1 MNNKLKSAAIGGL
14 ITGIL
19 SLVPFIS
26 TCCCLWAILG
36 GGLAAF
42 LYVKGSS
49 APVSTGDGAIIGALS
64 GLVGGLIYLIVGLPM
79 TLIFG
84 AAQIEDALRQSGMQA
99 PLSGIALGIVG
110 TLVVAVLL
118 VLFSTIGGLVGVAIF
133 EKRKGGNEPPPP
145 PGFTGGA
152 GGFGSV

>member
-1 MNNKLKSAAIGGL
+1 MNNKLKSAALGGL

-19 SLVPFIS
+19 SLIPFIS
-26 TCCCLWAILG
+26 TCCCIWAILG
-36 GGLAAF
+36 GGVAAF
-42 LYVKGSS
+42 LYVRGSS
-49 APVSTGDGAIIGALS
+49 TPVSTGDGAMIGALA
-64 GLVGGLIYLIVGLPM
+64 GLIGGLIYLIIGLPM
-79 TLIFG
+79 TLLFG

-110 TLVVAVLL
+110 TLVVAVIL
-118 VLFSTIGGLVGVAIF
+118 VACSTIGGLIGVAIF

-145 PGFTGGA
+145 PGFTGGP

>member
-19 SLVPFIS
+19 SLIPFIS

-36 GGLAAF
+36 GGVAAF
-42 LYVKGSS
+42 MYIKGSS
-49 APVSTGDGAIIGALS
+49 TPVSTGDGAIIGALS
-64 GLVGGLIYLIVGLPM
+64 GLVGAVIYLIIGLPM

-133 EKRKGGNEPPPP
+133 EKRKGSVPPPP
-145 PGFTGGA
+145 PGFAGGA
-152 GGFGSV
+152 GGMGSV

>member
-19 SLVPFIS
+19 SLIPFVS

-36 GGLAAF
+36 GFLASF
-42 LYVKGSS
+42 LYVRGSS
-49 APVSTGDGAIIGALS
+49 TPVSTGDGAIIGALS
-64 GLVGGLIYLIVGLPM
+64 GLVGGVIYLIIGLPM
-79 TLIFG
+79 TLFFG
-84 AAQIEDALRQSGMQA
+84 AAQIEDALRQSGVQA

-118 VLFSTIGGLVGVAIF
+118 VLFSTIGGLIGVAIF
-133 EKRKGGNEPPPP
+133 EKRKASVPPPP

-152 GGFGSV
+152 GGMGSV

>member
-19 SLVPFIS
+19 SLIPFIS

-36 GGLAAF
+36 GFLASF
-42 LYVKGSS
+42 LYVRGSS
-49 APVSTGDGAIIGALS
+49 TPVSTGDGAIIGGLS
-64 GLVGGLIYLIVGLPM
+64 GVVGGVIYLIIGLPL
-79 TLIFG
+79 TLLFG

-110 TLVVAVLL
+110 TLVVAVIL
-118 VLFSTIGGLVGVAIF
+118 VLFSTLGGLVGVAIF
-133 EKRKGGNEPPPP
+133 EKRKGSVPPPP

-152 GGFGSV
+152 GGMGSV

>member
-19 SLVPFIS
+19 SLIPFIS

-42 LYVKGSS
+42 MYVRGSS
-49 APVSTGDGAIIGALS
+49 TPVSTGDGAIIGAMS
-64 GLVGGLIYLIVGLPM
+64 GLVGGVIYLLVGLPI

-99 PLSGIALGIVG
+99 PLSGVALGIVG

-133 EKRKGGNEPPPP
+133 EKRKGSEPPPP
-145 PGFTGGA
+145 PGFAGGA
-152 GGFGSV
+152 GGVGPI

>member
-14 ITGIL
+14 ITAIF
-19 SLVPFIS
+19 SVIPFIS
-26 TCCCLWAILG
+26 TCCCLWATLG
-36 GGLAAF
+36 GGVAAF
-42 LYVKGSS
+42 FYVKWSS
-49 APVSTGDGAIIGALS
+49 TPVSTGDGAIIGALS
-64 GLVGGLIYLIVGLPM
+64 GLVGGLIYLIIALPM
-79 TLIFG
+79 TLLFG
-84 AAQIEDALRQSGMQA
+84 AAQIEDALRQTGVQA

-110 TLVVAVLL
+110 TLVVAVIL
-118 VLFSTIGGLVGVAIF
+118 VLFSTIGGLIGVAIF